1 MKFNNLYKLVLSMLS
16 VLASAFLLYWA
27 TVFWI
32 FNNLNLREG
41 QSILNRASIIS
52 TIVVILI
59 AIAAIVSIFIFV
71 KNLLKAIN
79 L

>member
-1 MKFNNLYKLVLSMLS
+1 MKFNNLHKLVLSMLS

-27 TVFWI
+27 TAFWI

-41 QSILNRASIIS
+41 QSILNSASIIS

-59 AIAAIVSIFIFV
+59 AIAAIV
-71 KNLLKAIN
+71 
-79 L
+79 